1 MSAGARVAVAG
12 RELSL
17 SNLDKVL
24 YPETGTTKGEVIDY
38 YTRVAPA
45 LLAHLKGR
53 ALTLKRYPDGVE
65 AGYFYEKRC
74 PSHRPEWVRVAPL
87 GGDRRGSPIPYCVVD
102 DLPTLVWVANL
113 ASIELHTSLAL
124 AEATGCPTVV
134 AFDLDPGEPA
144 TVVECARVALEIR
157 EVLDGL
163 GLTCCAKSS
172 GSKGMQ
178 LYAPLNT
185 PVTYDAT
192 KSFSLAVA
200 RLMQKRRPEEVVS
213 DMRKELRRGKVFID
227 WSQNDEHKT
236 TVSVY
241 SLRAMPTPTVSCP
254 LTWDE
259 VAAVAGGDPSP
270 ARQEAPAVVERVER
284 LGDLFAPV
292 LELRQKLPDL
302 ATS

>member
-1 MSAGARVAVAG
+1 MSSGARVAVAG

-24 YPETGTTKGEVIDY
+24 YPATGTTKGEVIDY
-38 YTRVAPA
+38 CTRVSSA
-45 LLAHLKGR
+45 LLPHLQGR

-65 AGYFYEKRC
+65 GEYFYEKRC
-74 PSHRPEWVRVAPL
+74 PSHRPPWVRVATL
-87 GGDRRGSPIPYCVVD
+87 GGDRRGPIPYCVVD

-113 ASIELHTSLAL
+113 ASIELHTSLAK
-124 AEATGCPTVV
+124 ADEPGRPTVV
-134 AFDLDPGEPA
+134 VFDLDPGEPA
-144 TVVECARVALEIR
+144 TVVECAQVALEIR
-157 EVLDGL
+157 DVLGGL
-163 GLTCCAKSS
+163 QLQCWAKSS

-178 LYAPLNT
+178 LYSPLNT
-185 PVTYDAT
+185 PVTFDDT
-192 KSFSLAVA
+192 KTFALAVA
-200 RLMQKRRPEEVVS
+200 RLLARRKPKQVVS
-213 DMRKELRRGKVFID
+213 EMNKDLRKGKVFID

-236 TVSVY
+236 TVNVY
-241 SLRAMPTPTVSCP
+241 SLRAMPRPTVSCP

-259 VAAVAGGDPSP
+259 VAQVADGDASV
-270 ARQEAPAVVERVER
+270 ARQEARDVLERVER

>member
-1 MSAGARVAVAG
+1 VSAGARVAVAG

-17 SNLDKVL
+17 SNLDKIL
-24 YPETGTTKGEVIDY
+24 YPATGTTKGEVIDY

-45 LLAHLKGR
+45 LLPHLQAR

-65 AGYFYEKRC
+65 AEYFYEKRC
-74 PSHRPEWVRVAPL
+74 PSHRPPWVRVAPL

-113 ASIELHTSLAL
+113 ASIELHTALAL
-124 AEATGCPTVV
+124 VDNPDRPTVV
-134 AFDLDPGEPA
+134 VFDLDPGEPA
-144 TVVECARVALEIR
+144 TVVECARVAQEIR

-163 GLTCCAKSS
+163 GLRCWTKSS

-178 LYAPLNT
+178 VYAPLNT
-185 PVTYDAT
+185 AATFDAT
-192 KSFSLAVA
+192 KTFALAVA
-200 RLMQKRRPEEVVS
+200 RLLERRRPKEVVS
-213 DMRKELRRGKVFID
+213 EMRKDLRRGKVFID

-241 SLRAMPTPTVSCP
+241 SLRAMSHPTVSCP

-259 VAAVAGGDPSP
+259 VAEVADGDASL
-270 ARQEAPAVVERVER
+270 ARQEAPAVLERVER

-292 LELRQKLPDL
+292 RELRQELPPL
-302 ATS
+302 AAA

>member
-1 MSAGARVAVAG
+1 MSPGARVAVAG

-24 YPETGTTKGEVIDY
+24 YPKTGTTKGEVIDY
-38 YTRVAPA
+38 YRRVAPA
-45 LLAHLKGR
+45 LLPHLQGR
-53 ALTLKRYPDGVE
+53 ALTLKRYPNGVE
-65 AGYFYEKRC
+65 GQFFYEKRC

-113 ASIELHTSLAL
+113 ASLELHTSLAK
-124 AEATGCPTVV
+124 AEATQSPTVV
-134 AFDLDPGEPA
+134 VFDLDPGEPA

-163 GLTCCAKSS
+163 GLSSCAKSS

-185 PVTYDAT
+185 PATYDAT
-192 KSFSLAVA
+192 KGFALAVA
-200 RLMQKRRPEEVVS
+200 RLMEKRRPKEVVS
-213 DMRKELRRGKVFID
+213 EMRKELRRGKVFID

-259 VAAVAGGDPSP
+259 VAAVAGGDPAP
-270 ARQEAPAVVERVER
+270 ARQELGAVIERVEGQ
-284 LGDLFAPV
+284 GDLFAPV
-292 LELRQKLPDL
+292 VELRQKLPDL
-302 ATS
+302 AAS